1 MIQYIKR
8 SIPAAVFLSIIIM
21 AVFRLV
27 FHFTQEVTLP
37 WYLHLLSAAMVLG
50 TGLVLSALNDRYDLL
65 PERTQW
71 IIVAYVWLVSCCP
84 QTYSNLWAHVA
95 VLLIAG
101 ALYKL
106 VYSAYVPA
114 TRSGPFMSA
123 LLITC
128 AGFLFFPAFFL
139 YIPFVISF
147 IRMGKISAKDLVAFA
162 GGILVPCFLVCALLW
177 FGNRDMAMFWNQRLE
192 YFRLWNP
199 AQTLES
205 FPITDI
211 ILVALISFLVV
222 LALFIRLVRRDIT
235 ITVNVSRFYSS
246 IFWLVFFSSLVM
258 IAYPAFSDGYI
269 LIMMIPVSL
278 LITSLFT
285 GRRFF
290 GSVVLIAL
298 LIISSLASYIGQ
310 VFSLPF

>member
-8 SIPAAVFLSIIIM
+8 SIPAALLLSLIIM

-27 FHFTQEVTLP
+27 NHFMQEVSLP

-50 TGLVLSALNDRYDLL
+50 TGLVLSYLNDRYDLL

-71 IIVAYVWLVSCCP
+71 IIVSYVWLVSCCP
-84 QTYSNLWAHVA
+84 QTYSNLWTHVA
-95 VLLIAG
+95 VLLTA
-101 ALYKL
+101 AATLRL

-128 AGFLFFPAFFL
+128 AGLLFFPAFFL

-147 IRMGKISAKDLVAFA
+147 IRMAKISGKDVVAFA
-162 GGILVPCFLVCALLW
+162 AGILAPCFLVCALLW
-177 FGNRDMAMFWNQRLE
+177 FMNHDMAIFWGPRLE
-192 YFRLWNP
+192 YFKLWNP
-199 AQTLES
+199 AETFES
-205 FPITDI
+205 FSITKTVM
-211 ILVALISFLVV
+211 VAYIAFLVL
-222 LALFIRLVRRDIT
+222 LALYMRLVRRDT
-235 ITVNVSRFYSS
+235 TTTVNVSRFYSS
-246 IFWLVFFSSLVM
+246 MFWFVLFSCLVSIS
-258 IAYPAFSDGYI
+258 YPAFSDGYI
-269 LIMMIPVSL
+269 LIIMIPVSL

-290 GSVVLIAL
+290 GSVVLIVL
-298 LIISSLASYIGQ
+298 LIISSLAFYISRTL
-310 VFSLPF
+310 SLPF